1 MPVTFIKVITDNMYI
16 DSGTGLKIKGSLTV
30 RDELELREEQILSP
44 YACLSRN
51 TRGRRFKATPCF
63 IRTAFQRDRDRI
75 VYCKAFRRLKHKT
88 QVFLSPMGDHYR
100 TRLTHTLEVAE
111 IARTIARAL
120 RLNEDLTEAIALGHD
135 LGHTPFGHAGETV
148 LNEIVPGGF
157 SHCRQSLRVVDVLEN
172 GGRGLNLTYE
182 VRDGIL
188 KHSKGFGNIIP
199 KEPGESAQTVE
210 GRIVRIADV
219 IAYLSH
225 DLDDAI
231 RSGVI
236 KQSLVPGEVTR
247 VLGDTHSSRIS
258 SMIKDVIGA
267 TRVTQVGIEL
277 DISPEMLKT
286 MLDLRAFLYDNV
298 YRAPQVHREF
308 EKARKIL
315 FELYEYFLKN
325 KDAFLRERKRLFE
338 EERAIED
345 GRTPY
350 ERHVCDFIAGMTD
363 RYAQNLY
370 NKIFMPSSVV

>member
-1 MPVTFIKVITDNMYI
+1 MPATFIKVITDNMYI

-135 LGHTPFGHAGETV
+135 LGHTPFGHACETV

-236 KQSLVPGEVTR
+236 KQSLVPGEVTK

-267 TRVTQVGIEL
+267 TRVTQGGIEL

-315 FELYEYFLKN
+315 FELYEYFVKN

>member
-1 MPVTFIKVITDNMYI
+1 MYI
-16 DSGTGLKIKGSLTV
+16 NSGIKTGKPKRLTV
-30 RDELELREEQILSP
+30 REELEMREREMLSP
-44 YACLSRN
+44 HACLSSE
-51 TRGRRFKATPCF
+51 TKGRRFESTPCS

-75 VYCKAFRRLKHKT
+75 VYSKAFRRLKHKT

-100 TRLTHTLEVAE
+100 TRLTHTLEVSE

-120 RLNEDLTEAIALGHD
+120 KLNEDLTEAIAMGHD
-135 LGHTPFGHAGETV
+135 IGHTPFGHAGETV

-157 SHCRQSLRVVDVLEN
+157 SHCRHSLRVVDVLEN

-199 KEPGESAQTVE
+199 KDPGERAQTVE
-210 GRIVRIADV
+210 GRVVRIADV

-236 KQSLVPGEVTR
+236 KASLVPDKVNR
-247 VLGDTHSSRIS
+247 VLGHSHGSRIS
-258 SMIKDVIGA
+258 AMIKDVI
-267 TRVTQVGIEL
+267 TSTIVTDRAMEL
-277 DISPEMLKT
+277 KISPLMLDT
-286 MLDLRAFLYDNV
+286 MLELRAFLYDNV
-298 YRAPQVHREF
+298 YRAPQVHNEF

-315 FELYEYFLKN
+315 RELYEYFLKN
-325 KDAFLRERKRLFE
+325 KDAFVRERKRLFE
-338 EERAIED
+338 EEQGPTDVPHDRD
-345 GRTPY
+345 
-350 ERHVCDFIAGMTD
+350 VCDFIAGMTD

-370 NKIFMPSSVV
+370 SKIFMPSSVV

>member
-1 MPVTFIKVITDNMYI
+1 MYI
-16 DSGTGLKIKGSLTV
+16 DSGPEAKNITSLTV
-30 RDELELREEQILSP
+30 REEIELREREMLSP
-44 YACLSRN
+44 HACLSAE
-51 TRGRRFKATPCF
+51 TRGRRFDSAPCN

-111 IARTIARAL
+111 IARTISRAL
-120 RLNEDLTEAIALGHD
+120 KLNEDLTEAIALGHD
-135 LGHTPFGHAGETV
+135 LGHTPFGHAGETI

-157 SHCRQSLRVVDVLEN
+157 SHCRHSLRVVDVLEN

-199 KEPGESAQTVE
+199 KMPGECAQTME
-210 GRIVRIADV
+210 GRVVRIADV

-236 KQSLVPGEVTR
+236 KASFVPDDVTN
-247 VLGDTHSSRIS
+247 VLGDTHGSRIS
-258 SMIKDVIGA
+258 SMIKDVISS
-267 TRVTQVGIEL
+267 TVVTEEKMEL
-277 DISPEMLKT
+277 DISPLMLNT
-286 MLDLRAFLYDNV
+286 MLELRAFLYDNV
-298 YRAPQVHREF
+298 YRAPQVHNEF

-315 FELYEYFLKN
+315 QELYDYFLNN
-325 KDAFLRERKRLFE
+325 KDAFSRERSRLFE
-338 EERAIED
+338 EELCIDKEQ
-345 GRTPY
+345 TPY
-350 ERHVCDFIAGMTD
+350 ERNVCDFIAGMTD

>member
-236 KQSLVPGEVTR
+236 KQSLVPGEVTK

-267 TRVTQVGIEL
+267 TRVTQGGIEL

-298 YRAPQVHREF
+298 YRAPQVHGEF

-315 FELYEYFLKN
+315 FELYEYFLNN

>member
-1 MPVTFIKVITDNMYI
+1 LIATFIKVITISMYI
-16 DSGTGLKIKGSLTV
+16 DSGTGLKVNGTLTV
-30 RDELELREEQILSP
+30 RDELELREKQILSP
-44 YACLSRN
+44 HACLSSE
-51 TRGRRFKATPCF
+51 TKGRRFKTSPCS

-75 VYCKAFRRLKHKT
+75 VYSKAFRRLKHKT

-111 IARTIARAL
+111 ISRTIARAL

-172 GGRGLNLTYE
+172 GGKGLNLTYE

-199 KEPGESAQTVE
+199 KEPGESAKTVE

-236 KQSLVPGEVTR
+236 KQSLVPEEVTR
-247 VLGDTHSSRIS
+247 VLGETHSSRIS
-258 SMIKDVIGA
+258 SMIRDVIRT
-267 TRVTQVGIEL
+267 TRVTHKGIEL

-286 MLDLRAFLYDNV
+286 MLGLRAFLYDNV

-315 FELYEYFLKN
+315 FELYEYFIKN
-325 KDAFLRERKRLFE
+325 KDAFLSERKRLFE
-338 EERAIED
+338 EERVIENE
-345 GRTPY
+345 GTPY

>member
-51 TRGRRFKATPCF
+51 TRGRRYKATPCF

-236 KQSLVPGEVTR
+236 KQSLVPGEVTK

-267 TRVTQVGIEL
+267 TRVTQGGIEL

-298 YRAPQVHREF
+298 YRAPQVHGEF

-315 FELYEYFLKN
+315 FELYEYFLNN

>member
-51 TRGRRFKATPCF
+51 TRGRRYKATPCF

-236 KQSLVPGEVTR
+236 KQSLVPHEVTE

-267 TRVTQVGIEL
+267 TRVTQGGIEL

-298 YRAPQVHREF
+298 YRAPQVHGEF

-315 FELYEYFLKN
+315 FELYEYFLNN